1 MSRRIIGQ
9 CFTLDFK
16 YIEHLSLSVSQGE
29 ELDLEHLTKRQQVAL
44 KVLYHFQL
52 CGVAFDVLLK
62 IREVLMWEMP
72 DKGLGFEYKLLD
84 SHDSKTRGILQTM
97 SPRKVNLHG

>member
-16 YIEHLSLSVSQGE
+16 YIEHLALSVSQGE

-72 DKGLGFEYKLLD
+72 DKGLAFEYKLLD
-84 SHDSKTRGILQTM
+84 PHDNKTREIIQTM
-97 SPRKVNLHG
+97 SPRKVSKIT

>member
-9 CFTLDFK
+9 CFTSDFR
-16 YIEHLSLSVSQGE
+16 YIEHLALSVSYGE

-52 CGVAFDVLLK
+52 CNVSFDVLLK
-62 IREVLMWEMP
+62 LREVLMWEMP
-72 DKGLGFEYKLLD
+72 DKGLAFEYVLLD
-84 SHDSKTRGILQTM
+84 RWDSKTRNIIRTM
-97 SPRKVNLHG
+97 HPREVEMT